1 MISHLYC
8 AIMCHLLLP
17 IGPKTARVQRVSN
30 CQVKTGVH
38 TPQRL
43 MMNVKQKLK
52 QHSQVLTDRL
62 KYDFKYKNSIH
73 SSIHSLQPNFIWYHK
88 SFTEAHTW
96 REKGHFKPKTLK
108 NRVFWTWNSPLETLG
123 TKNLLQ
129 KKHCLCQIKAACRTK
144 HICLNLCFLVSSLEG
159 EKAKRHIHGQT
170 WVVKNSNNQLWHIE
184 TETDIFQSE
193 LYSEIKGTAHSKIF
207 SYHVPKPEWL
217 SSVEQKRSRMKKAAK
232 PSGSKKHK
240 NTSTLFDSWTLF

>member
-17 IGPKTARVQRVSN
+17 IGPKKARVQRVSN

-73 SSIHSLQPNFIWYHK
+73 SSIHSLLPNFIWYHK

-108 NRVFWTWNSPLETLG
+108 NSF
-123 TKNLLQ
+123 
-129 KKHCLCQIKAACRTK
+129 
-144 HICLNLCFLVSSLEG
+144 LNLKQPLWNTGLLKSTAKEALFMPNKSSMSHKTHL
-159 EKAKRHIHGQT
+159 
-170 WVVKNSNNQLWHIE
+170 
-184 TETDIFQSE
+184 FE
-193 LYSEIKGTAHSKIF
+193 LMFPSVFIGRRESKTAHK
-207 SYHVPKPEWL
+207 
-217 SSVEQKRSRMKKAAK
+217 
-232 PSGSKKHK
+232 
-240 NTSTLFDSWTLF
+240 WTNVGG